1 MTITINMQIM
11 MEQENKEVLAVRLSN
26 CDMDLRMLKSKME
39 RLLLEQRMLLKL
51 RADTKETLSKM
62 ETVTA

>member
-26 CDMDLRMLKSKME
+26 CDMDLRMLRSKME

>member
-1 MTITINMQIM
+1 

-26 CDMDLRMLKSKME
+26 CDMDLRMLRSKME